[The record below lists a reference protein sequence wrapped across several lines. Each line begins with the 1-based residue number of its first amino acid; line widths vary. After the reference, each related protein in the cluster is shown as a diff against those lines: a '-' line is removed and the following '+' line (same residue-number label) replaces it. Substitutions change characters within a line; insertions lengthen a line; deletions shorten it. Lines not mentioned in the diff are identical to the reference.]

1 MDQPTDTVERNCL
14 VLTQN
19 RGGDDYNDFIGKFYH
34 FPATA
39 RKNYLKQFS
48 TLPIEFLYFE
58 SAREGEGVFYG
69 YGRITKPPFPDKIVP
84 DHYFVEVSD
93 YRPFSKPVF
102 FKGKDGRVLEAVSNA
117 EHYNYRNAVR
127 KINPILLDEL
137 CLDGGIQLNFKADS
151 HLVQV
156 LGEQLIASERVGI
169 LELVKNAFDA
179 GAKHCNVRIEKIPNL
194 GAVPDSLNEFKEFEG
209 PVIVVED
216 DGSGMTKEEIELG
229 WLRPASTIKTNVKE
243 RLKAEKEKAIREGKL
258 GPYKKLLKTL
268 KAENKG
274 RLPLGEKGVG
284 RFAAHRLGR
293 CLIIKTKIAENDYEY
308 ILKIDWDD
316 FNVTDSGLK
325 DLDAVPIVL
334 TRQSPSRN
342 YGARNS
348 GTQLIIYG
356 GRDGF
361 QLTEEEIRAINKTI
375 LELNSPNPNPE
386 TKIPPFRAS
395 FASPQVKDLEQTR
408 PEIDPVFRLYGLVD
422 ENGVL
427 DYDYYFEP
435 PNSIPLSSFSRE
447 KQQLDLKTRESWKWL
462 VRVENHEE
470 WRKPA
475 CGEFYIHLDVW
486 IRDKPWLGNSLDE
499 KAFTQYLSDYGGIS
513 LYRDQINIFPA
524 EWGSE
529 TDWLGLRQRQ
539 IQQARRMSYYHMIG
553 NVEIDQS
560 KNLDLIDQTNRQ
572 GLIHNQAFSDLSDLV
587 KAVVLVVEI
596 DYMGK
601 RDEYKQLSG
610 GYVREARQQ
619 RTFAKQSAAI
629 IANMNA
635 SDYDITADPYRFFAG
650 VRDLGVK
657 AERHGRLVELSKSL
671 KNLEENL
678 KQIQE
683 VQDMLTEQAGFGLG
697 IAVVLHEIS
706 KTTSNFYFSVLD
718 LIRKKKFDLAKLEE
732 LKETSRALE
741 SELTRLAPLRA
752 LRNESP
758 ITFKVSRSISYV
770 ESIFRRRLD
779 KLRISFSY
787 NHDQDF
793 EIRAKYSALNQILT
807 NLIDNSV
814 YWLNNPDIKDR
825 RIRLVINRTKRTI
838 IVADSGP
845 GLADSILTYI
855 FQPGYSLKYPP
866 SGLGLY
872 VSRYYMNLM
881 KRRGDIYLANERDR
895 ISDLPGAQFLL
906 DFSKVDASDEK

>member
-1 MDQPTDTVERNCL
+1 MNEITKIRERNCL

-34 FPATA
+34 FPATSK
-39 RKNYLKQFS
+39 KNYLKQFAS
-48 TLPIEFLYFE
+48 LPIEFVYFE

-69 YGRITKPPFPDKIVP
+69 YGRITKPPFPDKIVA
-84 DHYFVEVSD
+84 DHYFVEISD
-93 YRPFSKPVF
+93 YKPFSKPVF
-102 FKGKDGRVLEAVSNA
+102 FKDKDGTVLEAVSNA

-127 KINPILLDEL
+127 KINPTLLDEL

-179 GAKHCNVRIEKIPNL
+179 GAKYCSVRIEKIPNL
-194 GAVPDSLNEFKEFEG
+194 SAVPVSLNAFNEFEG

-243 RLKAEKEKAIREGKL
+243 RLKTEREKAIREGKL
-258 GPYKKLLKTL
+258 GTYKKLLKTL
-268 KAENKG
+268 KTENKG
-274 RLPLGEKGVG
+274 RIPLGEKGVG

-293 CLIIKTKIAENDYEY
+293 CLTIKTKIAANDYEY
-308 ILKIDWDD
+308 VLKINWDD
-316 FNVTDSGLK
+316 FSATGAAQK
-325 DLDAVPIVL
+325 DLDSVPIVL

-348 GTQLIIYG
+348 GTQLTIYG
-356 GRDGF
+356 GREGF
-361 QLTEEEIRAINKTI
+361 ELTEDEIRAINKTI
-375 LELNSPNPNPE
+375 LELNSPNPNPD
-386 TKIPPFRAS
+386 TRIPSFRAS
-395 FASPQVKDLEQTR
+395 FVCPQVKDLELRR
-408 PEIDPVFRLYGLVD
+408 PSIDPVFRLYGLVD

-435 PNSIPLSSFSRE
+435 PHSIPLSSFKQE
-447 KQQLDLKTRESWKWL
+447 KGKLDLKTRDSKKWL
-462 VRVENHEE
+462 VKINNHEE

-499 KAFTQYLSDYGGIS
+499 KAFTDYLSDYGGIS

-553 NVEIDQS
+553 NLEIDQS
-560 KNLDLIDQTNRQ
+560 KNLDLIDKTNRE

-587 KAVVLVVEI
+587 KAVVLFVET

-610 GYVREARQQ
+610 GYIREARQQ
-619 RTFAKQSAAI
+619 KTFAKQSAAI

-635 SDYDITADPYRFFAG
+635 SDYDVTTDPYRFFAG
-650 VRDLGVK
+650 IRDLGVK
-657 AERHGRLVELSKSL
+657 AERHGKLVELSKSL

-678 KQIQE
+678 RQIQE

-706 KTTSNFYFSVLD
+706 KTTSNFYFGVLD

-752 LRNESP
+752 LRNELP
-758 ITFKVSRSISYV
+758 IIFKVSRSISYV
-770 ESIFRRRLD
+770 ESIFKRRFD

-793 EIRAKYSALNQILT
+793 EICAKYSALNQILT

-814 YWLNNPDIKDR
+814 YWLNNPDNKQR
-825 RIRLVINRTKRTI
+825 RIQLAINRTKRTI

-845 GLADSILTYI
+845 GLADSILPYI
-855 FQPGYSLKYPP
+855 FQPGYSLKNPP

-881 KRRGDIYLANERDR
+881 KRRGDIYLANESDR
-895 ISDLPGAQFLL
+895 ISDLPGAQFVL
-906 DFSKVDASDEK
+906 DFSKVEASDEK